1 MEVFV
6 GSFVI
11 NFVGSD
17 VFVNFVIIF
26 FYRVFVKNIKVFG
39 WFDWFLEIF
48 GKFVIILRVIVGL
61 VCNVGCWIVF
71 GNV

>member
-11 NFVGSD
+11 NFVGCD

-26 FYRVFVKNIKVFG
+26 FYRVFVKNINVFG
-39 WFDWFLEIF
+39 
-48 GKFVIILRVIVGL
+48 
-61 VCNVGCWIVF
+61 
-71 GNV
+71 